1 MCSFKHRKILSYD
14 IDFLLN
20 INMKYCTVVLYQMC
34 SLVEVKCYKLF
45 QNLIAKVQ
53 FLRSLDK
60 NRLHIVG
67 LE

>member
-1 MCSFKHRKILSYD
+1 
-14 IDFLLN
+14 
-20 INMKYCTVVLYQMC
+20 MC